1 MQLRANMIS
10 AKVPAEPVKGRS
22 VPDVE
27 DGTDV
32 VVAGATVAS
41 ACTVVGV
48 EVLAVEPR
56 SLIGVVC
63 TVGIVVD
70 VVELVDGLDV
80 DVLELVDDVLLLVD
94 EVELDVLELVDDV
107 LLLVDELELDELELE
122 LDELELELDVLEL
135 LDEVAPS
142 PPAQNK
148 TWLMMGGC
156 SPPFSGGCKVLPL
169 VAAGSKG
176 YSSAPVPP
184 FTKTSLT
191 AIVEV
196 KSNVSSS
203 NGSGPVT
210 LVKVNVCPSTVNDAV
225 SPTLKPLNGL
235 ASTLI
240 SVVPCGQVG
249 LSLAPAG
256 NRTIAVLPSSPTDRT
271 PNPSATRARLLP
283 MPANTLWPPS
293 LPRP

>member
-1 MQLRANMIS
+1 MIS
-10 AKVPAEPVKGRS
+10 AKVPAEPVKGKS

-32 VVAGATVAS
+32 VVVGATVAS

-56 SLIGVVC
+56 SLIGVVG

-70 VVELVDGLDV
+70 VVVLVDELEG

-148 TWLMMGGC
+148 TWLMVGGC
-156 SPPFSGGCKVLPL
+156 SPPFTGGCNMLPL

-176 YSSAPVPP
+176 
-184 FTKTSLT
+184 
-191 AIVEV
+191 
-196 KSNVSSS
+196 
-203 NGSGPVT
+203 
-210 LVKVNVCPSTVNDAV
+210 
-225 SPTLKPLNGL
+225 
-235 ASTLI
+235 
-240 SVVPCGQVG
+240 
-249 LSLAPAG
+249 
-256 NRTIAVLPSSPTDRT
+256 
-271 PNPSATRARLLP
+271 
-283 MPANTLWPPS
+283 
-293 LPRP
+293 

>member
-1 MQLRANMIS
+1 MTS
-10 AKVPAEPVKGRS
+10 APVSAEPVKGKS

-27 DGTDV
+27 DGADV
-32 VVAGATVAS
+32 VVVGATVAS
-41 ACTVVGV
+41 ACTVVGD

-56 SLIGVVC
+56 SLIGVVR

-70 VVELVDGLDV
+70 VVVPVDELEV
-80 DVLELVDDVLLLVD
+80 DVLELVDDVLLVVD

-142 PPAQNK
+142 PAQNK
-148 TWLMMGGC
+148 TWLMVGGC
-156 SPPFSGGCKVLPL
+156 SPPFNGGCNMLPL

-210 LVKVNVCPSTVNDAV
+210 LVNVNVCPSTVNDAL

-235 ASTLI
+235 VSTLI
-240 SVVPCGQVG
+240 PVVP
-249 LSLAPAG
+249 
-256 NRTIAVLPSSPTDRT
+256 
-271 PNPSATRARLLP
+271 
-283 MPANTLWPPS
+283 
-293 LPRP
+293 

>member
-10 AKVPAEPVKGRS
+10 AKVPAEPVKGKS

-27 DGTDV
+27 DATDV
-32 VVAGATVAS
+32 VVVGATVAS

-56 SLIGVVC
+56 SLIGVVG

-70 VVELVDGLDV
+70 VVV
-80 DVLELVDDVLLLVD
+80 LVD

-142 PPAQNK
+142 PPAQNT
-148 TWLMMGGC
+148 TWLMVGAC
-156 SPPFSGGCKVLPL
+156 SPPFSGGCNMLPL

-176 YSSAPVPP
+176 
-184 FTKTSLT
+184 
-191 AIVEV
+191 
-196 KSNVSSS
+196 
-203 NGSGPVT
+203 
-210 LVKVNVCPSTVNDAV
+210 
-225 SPTLKPLNGL
+225 
-235 ASTLI
+235 
-240 SVVPCGQVG
+240 
-249 LSLAPAG
+249 
-256 NRTIAVLPSSPTDRT
+256 
-271 PNPSATRARLLP
+271 
-283 MPANTLWPPS
+283 
-293 LPRP
+293 